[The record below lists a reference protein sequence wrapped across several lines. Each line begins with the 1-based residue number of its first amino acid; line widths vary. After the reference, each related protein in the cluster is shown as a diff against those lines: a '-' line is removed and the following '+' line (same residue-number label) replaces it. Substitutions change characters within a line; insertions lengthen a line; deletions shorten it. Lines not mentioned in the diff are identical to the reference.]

1 MSSPAVEEHVA
12 GTEDMAPES
21 TPAGREH
28 PIAPFSLRRKSIQ
41 AVLNVTLMLAVSVTL
56 LVLAIDAGDTTL
68 VVLASVGLAL
78 LVFLT
83 YRLVT
88 TGRRTVQVELWIRH
102 MGEGNLDYT
111 VDLAGND
118 EVNEAAEALEKLR
131 QRSIEALQLD
141 LVRKL
146 SEDLQAK
153 NEELEGVLSELRQ
166 TQDRIVVRQKL
177 VELGELT
184 AGVAHEMR
192 NPLNFMRNFSEAS
205 EELVAELREAVEQPE
220 AGLDDGTRALI
231 AGIVDDLTENLL
243 RIRSHGDRA
252 DRIVRDMATIGRGG
266 GTRQPVAINDLLN
279 DRATIAF
286 HSVQAQAE
294 GFEIEVHR
302 DCDPGVGEMEVVPEE
317 MGRVF
322 LNLVGNACFAMDEK
336 RRTVERDDGTYQPA
350 LWLKTERTGEE
361 IVIRVRDNGTGI
373 PPDSMDK
380 IFNPFYTTKPSGT
393 GVGLGLS
400 LCSDVVRQHGGSI
413 TAESEPGEFTEMT
426 VRLPLLPLPDRGS
439 GSGQLSDR

>member
-1 MSSPAVEEHVA
+1 
-12 GTEDMAPES
+12 MAPDT
-21 TPAGREH
+21 TPSSREH
-28 PIAPFSLRRKSIQ
+28 PISRFSLRRKSVQVII
-41 AVLNVTLMLAVSVTL
+41 AMTGILVVSVILLVEAVS
-56 LVLAIDAGDTTL
+56 ADQSTL
-68 VVLASVGLAL
+68 VVLAAVCLGLVL
-78 LVFLT
+78 FT
-83 YRLVT
+83 FYRLVR
-88 TGRRTVQVELWIRH
+88 TGLRTVAIELWIRH

-118 EVNEAAEALEKLR
+118 EVNEAAEALEQLR

-146 SEDLQAK
+146 SEDLQEK
-153 NEELEGVLSELRQ
+153 NNELERVLSELRR
-166 TQDRIVVRQKL
+166 TQDRMVVRQKL

-184 AGVAHEMR
+184 AGVAHEIR
-192 NPLNFMRNFSEAS
+192 NPLNFMRNFSESS
-205 EELVAELREAVEQPE
+205 EELVGELREAMQQHS
-220 AGLDDGTRALI
+220 GDLDERTRAVI
-231 AGIVDDLTENLL
+231 AGIIDDLTENLL

-252 DRIVRDMATIGRGG
+252 ERIVQDMATIGRGG
-266 GTRQPVAINDLLN
+266 GKPQPVAINDLLN
-279 DRATIAF
+279 DRTLIAF
-286 HSVQAQAE
+286 HSVQAE
-294 GFEIEVHR
+294 GLEIEVHR
-302 DCDPGVGEMEVVPEE
+302 DCDPDVGEMEVVPEE

-336 RRTVERDDGTYQPA
+336 RRMVEQDGGSYQPA
-350 LWLKTERTGEE
+350 LWLETERTGGE
-361 IVIRVRDNGTGI
+361 IVIRIRDNGTGI

-426 VRLPLLPLPDRGS
+426 IRLPLPDRGS
-439 GSGQLSDR
+439 GSG

>member
-1 MSSPAVEEHVA
+1 
-12 GTEDMAPES
+12 MAPDT
-21 TPAGREH
+21 TPSSREH
-28 PIAPFSLRRKSIQ
+28 PISRFSLRRKSVQVII
-41 AVLNVTLMLAVSVTL
+41 AMTGILVVSVILLVEAVS
-56 LVLAIDAGDTTL
+56 ADQSTL
-68 VVLASVGLAL
+68 VVLAAVCLGLVL
-78 LVFLT
+78 FT
-83 YRLVT
+83 FYRLVR
-88 TGRRTVQVELWIRH
+88 TGLRTVAIELWIRH

-118 EVNEAAEALEKLR
+118 EVNEAAEALEQLR

-146 SEDLQAK
+146 SEDLQEK
-153 NEELEGVLSELRQ
+153 NSELERVLSELRR
-166 TQDRIVVRQKL
+166 TQDRMVVRQKL

-184 AGVAHEMR
+184 AGVAHEIR
-192 NPLNFMRNFSEAS
+192 NPLNFMRNFSESS
-205 EELVAELREAVEQPE
+205 EELVGELREAMQQHS
-220 AGLDDGTRALI
+220 GDLDERTRAVI
-231 AGIVDDLTENLL
+231 AGIIDDLTENLL

-252 DRIVRDMATIGRGG
+252 ERIVQDMATIGRGG
-266 GTRQPVAINDLLN
+266 GKPQPVAINDLLN
-279 DRATIAF
+279 DRTLIAF
-286 HSVQAQAE
+286 HSVQAE
-294 GFEIEVHR
+294 GLEIEVHR
-302 DCDPGVGEMEVVPEE
+302 DCDPDVGEMEVVPEE

-336 RRTVERDDGTYQPA
+336 RRMVEQDGGSYQPA
-350 LWLKTERTGEE
+350 LWLRTERTGGE
-361 IVIRVRDNGTGI
+361 IVIRIRDNGTGI

-426 VRLPLLPLPDRGS
+426 IRLPLPDRGS
-439 GSGQLSDR
+439 GSG

>member
-1 MSSPAVEEHVA
+1 
-12 GTEDMAPES
+12 MAPDT
-21 TPAGREH
+21 TPSSREH
-28 PIAPFSLRRKSIQ
+28 PISRFSLRRKSVQVII
-41 AVLNVTLMLAVSVTL
+41 AMTGILVVSVILLVEAVS
-56 LVLAIDAGDTTL
+56 ADQSTL
-68 VVLASVGLAL
+68 VVLAAVCLGLVL
-78 LVFLT
+78 FT
-83 YRLVT
+83 FYRLVR
-88 TGRRTVQVELWIRH
+88 TGLRTVAIELWIRH

-118 EVNEAAEALEKLR
+118 EVNEAAEALEQLR

-153 NEELEGVLSELRQ
+153 NSELERVLSELRR
-166 TQDRIVVRQKL
+166 TQDRMVVRQKL

-184 AGVAHEMR
+184 AGVAHEIR
-192 NPLNFMRNFSEAS
+192 NPLNFMRNFSESS
-205 EELVAELREAVEQPE
+205 EELVGELREAMQQHS
-220 AGLDDGTRALI
+220 GDLDERTRAVI
-231 AGIVDDLTENLL
+231 AGVIDDLTENLL

-252 DRIVRDMATIGRGG
+252 ERIVQDMATIGRGG
-266 GTRQPVAINDLLN
+266 GKPQPVAINDLLN
-279 DRATIAF
+279 DRTLIAF
-286 HSVQAQAE
+286 HSVQAE
-294 GFEIEVHR
+294 GLEIEVHR
-302 DCDPGVGEMEVVPEE
+302 DCDPDVGEMEVVPEE

-336 RRTVERDDGTYQPA
+336 RRMVEQDSGSYQPA
-350 LWLKTERTGEE
+350 LWLRTERTGEE
-361 IVIRVRDNGTGI
+361 IVIRIRDNGIGI
-373 PPDSMDK
+373 PHDSMDK

-426 VRLPLLPLPDRGS
+426 VRLPLPDRGS
-439 GSGQLSDR
+439 GSG

>member
-1 MSSPAVEEHVA
+1 
-12 GTEDMAPES
+12 MAPDT
-21 TPAGREH
+21 TPSSGEH
-28 PIAPFSLRRKSIQ
+28 PISRFSLRRKSVQVII
-41 AVLNVTLMLAVSVTL
+41 AMTGILAVNVIL
-56 LVLAIDAGDTTL
+56 LVEAVSAGHDTL
-68 VVLASVGLAL
+68 VVFAAVCLGLVL
-78 LVFLT
+78 FT
-83 YRLVT
+83 FYRLVR
-88 TGRRTVQVELWIRH
+88 TGLRTVAIELWIRH

-118 EVNEAAEALEKLR
+118 EVNEAAAALEKLR

-141 LVRKL
+141 LVREL

-153 NEELEGVLSELRQ
+153 NAELEGVLSELRQ
-166 TQDRIVVRQKL
+166 TQDRMVVRQKL

-184 AGVAHEMR
+184 AGVAHEIS

-205 EELVAELREAVEQPE
+205 EELVAELREVLQQPGE
-220 AGLDDGTRALI
+220 DLEDGTRAVI
-231 AGIVDDLTENLL
+231 AGIIDDLTENLL

-252 DRIVRDMATIGRGG
+252 DRIVRDMSTIGRGG

-279 DRATIAF
+279 DRTMIAF
-286 HSVQAQAE
+286 HSAQAQF
-294 GFEIEVHR
+294 GDFEVDLHR
-302 DCDPGVGEMEVVPEE
+302 DCDPDVGEMEVVPEE

-336 RRTVERDDGTYQPA
+336 RQMDGQDQDSYQPT
-350 LWLKTERTGEE
+350 LWLKTERTDGE
-361 IVIRVRDNGTGI
+361 IVIRIRDNGTGI

-426 VRLPLLPLPDRGS
+426 VRLPLPDRGS
-439 GSGQLSDR
+439 GSG

>member
-41 AVLNVTLMLAVSVTL
+41 AMLNVTLMLAVSVTL
-56 LVLAIDAGDTTL
+56 LVMAIDAGDTTL

-220 AGLDDGTRALI
+220 ADLDDGTRALI

-279 DRATIAF
+279 DRTTIAF
-286 HSVQAQAE
+286 HSAQAQ
-294 GFEIEVHR
+294 FEDFEVDVHR
-302 DCDPGVGEMEVVPEE
+302 DCDPDVGEMEVVPEE

-336 RRTVERDDGTYQPA
+336 RRMVEQDDGSYKPA

-361 IVIRVRDNGTGI
+361 VVIRIRDNGTGI

-439 GSGQLSDR
+439 GSG

>member
-1 MSSPAVEEHVA
+1 
-12 GTEDMAPES
+12 MAPDT
-21 TPAGREH
+21 TPSSREH
-28 PIAPFSLRRKSIQ
+28 PISRFSLRRKSVQVII
-41 AVLNVTLMLAVSVTL
+41 AMTGILVVNVIL
-56 LVLAIDAGDTTL
+56 LVEAISAGHGTL
-68 VVLASVGLAL
+68 VVLGAVCLAL
-78 LVFLT
+78 VLFT
-83 YRLVT
+83 FYRLVR
-88 TGRRTVQVELWIRH
+88 TGLRTVAIELWIRH

-118 EVNEAAEALEKLR
+118 EVNEAAEALEQLR

-146 SEDLQAK
+146 SEDLQEK
-153 NEELEGVLSELRQ
+153 NDELERVLSELRR
-166 TQDRIVVRQKL
+166 TQDRMVVRQKL

-184 AGVAHEMR
+184 AGVAHEIR
-192 NPLNFMRNFSEAS
+192 NPLNFMRNFSESS
-205 EELVAELREAVEQPE
+205 EELVGELREAMQQHS
-220 AGLDDGTRALI
+220 GDLDDGTRAVI
-231 AGIVDDLTENLL
+231 AGVIDDLTENLL

-252 DRIVRDMATIGRGG
+252 ERIVQDMATIGRGG
-266 GTRQPVAINDLLN
+266 GKPQPVAINDLLN
-279 DRATIAF
+279 DRTLIAF
-286 HSVQAQAE
+286 HSVQAE
-294 GFEIEVHR
+294 GLEIEVHR
-302 DCDPGVGEMEVVPEE
+302 DCDPDVGEMEVVPEE

-336 RRTVERDDGTYQPA
+336 RRLVEQDNGTYQPA
-350 LWLKTERTGEE
+350 LWLKTERTGEG
-361 IVIRVRDNGTGI
+361 IVIRIRDNGTGI

-426 VRLPLLPLPDRGS
+426 IRLPLPDRGS
-439 GSGQLSDR
+439 GSG

>member
-1 MSSPAVEEHVA
+1 
-12 GTEDMAPES
+12 MAPDT
-21 TPAGREH
+21 TPSSRQH
-28 PIAPFSLRRKSIQ
+28 PISRFSLRRKSVQVII
-41 AVLNVTLMLAVSVTL
+41 AMTAILVVNVILLVEAVS
-56 LVLAIDAGDTTL
+56 AGQSTL
-68 VVLASVGLAL
+68 VVLAAVCLGLVL
-78 LVFLT
+78 FT
-83 YRLVT
+83 FYRLVR
-88 TGRRTVQVELWIRH
+88 TGLRTVAIELWIRH

-118 EVNEAAEALEKLR
+118 EVNEAAEALEQLR

-146 SEDLQAK
+146 SEDLQEK
-153 NEELEGVLSELRQ
+153 NNELERVLSELRR
-166 TQDRIVVRQKL
+166 TQDRMVVRQKL

-184 AGVAHEMR
+184 AGVAHEIR
-192 NPLNFMRNFSEAS
+192 NPLNFMRNFSESS
-205 EELVAELREAVEQPE
+205 EELVGELREAMQQHS
-220 AGLDDGTRALI
+220 GDLDERTSAVI
-231 AGIVDDLTENLL
+231 AGIIDDLTENQL

-252 DRIVRDMATIGRGG
+252 ERIVQDMATIGRGG
-266 GTRQPVAINDLLN
+266 GKPQPVAINDLLI
-279 DRATIAF
+279 DRTLIAF
-286 HSVQAQAE
+286 HSVQAQAD
-294 GFEIEVHR
+294 GLDIEVHR
-302 DCDPGVGEMEVVPEE
+302 DCDPDVGEMEVVPEE

-336 RRTVERDDGTYQPA
+336 RRMIEQDNGSYQPA
-350 LWLKTERTGEE
+350 LWLRTERTGEE
-361 IVIRVRDNGTGI
+361 IVIRIRDNGTGI

-426 VRLPLLPLPDRGS
+426 IRLPLPDRGS
-439 GSGQLSDR
+439 GSG

>member
-1 MSSPAVEEHVA
+1 
-12 GTEDMAPES
+12 MAPES
-21 TPAGREH
+21 SANQQQS
-28 PIAPFSLRRKSIQ
+28 PIAPLSLRRKSIQ
-41 AVLNVTLMLAVSVTL
+41 MTLALALGLVASVVL
-56 LVLAIDAGDTTL
+56 LVQAIAASHRAL
-68 VVLASVGLAL
+68 VVVASIGLAL
-78 LVFLT
+78 AVFAN
-83 YRLVT
+83 YRNVH
-88 TGRRTVQVELWIRH
+88 TGLRVVAVEVWIRK
-102 MGEGNLDYT
+102 MGEGDLDYT
-111 VDLAGND
+111 VNLSGND
-118 EVNEAAEALEKLR
+118 EVNRTAEALERLR

-153 NEELEGVLSELRQ
+153 NIELELVVSELRR
-166 TQDRIVVRQKL
+166 TQDRMVVRQKL

-184 AGVAHEMR
+184 AGVAHEIR

-205 EELVAELREAVEQPE
+205 EELVGELREAMQQHS
-220 AGLDDGTRALI
+220 GDLDDGTRAAIDGLI
-231 AGIVDDLTENLL
+231 DDLTENLL

-252 DRIVRDMATIGRGG
+252 ERIVQDMATIGRGG
-266 GTRQPVAINDLLN
+266 GKPQPVAINDLLI
-279 DRATIAF
+279 DRTLIAF
-286 HSVQAQAE
+286 HSVQAQAD
-294 GFEIEVHR
+294 GLEIEVHR
-302 DCDPGVGEMEVVPEE
+302 DCDPDVGEMEVVPEE

-336 RRTVERDDGTYQPA
+336 RRMVEQDNGTYQPA
-350 LWLKTERTGEE
+350 LWLKTERTGDE
-361 IVIRVRDNGTGI
+361 IVIRIRDNGTGI

-426 VRLPLLPLPDRGS
+426 VRLPLPDGGS
-439 GSGQLSDR
+439 RFG

>member
-1 MSSPAVEEHVA
+1 
-12 GTEDMAPES
+12 MAPDT
-21 TPAGREH
+21 TPSSREH
-28 PIAPFSLRRKSIQ
+28 PISRFSLRRKSVQVII
-41 AVLNVTLMLAVSVTL
+41 AMTGILVVSVMLLVEAVS
-56 LVLAIDAGDTTL
+56 ADQSTL
-68 VVLASVGLAL
+68 VVLAAVCLGLVL
-78 LVFLT
+78 FT
-83 YRLVT
+83 FYRLVR
-88 TGRRTVQVELWIRH
+88 TGLRTVAIELWIRH

-118 EVNEAAEALEKLR
+118 EVNEAAEALEQLR

-146 SEDLQAK
+146 SEDLQEK
-153 NEELEGVLSELRQ
+153 NYELERVLSELRR
-166 TQDRIVVRQKL
+166 TQDRMVVRQKL

-184 AGVAHEMR
+184 AGVAHEIR
-192 NPLNFMRNFSEAS
+192 NPLNFMRNFSESS
-205 EELVAELREAVEQPE
+205 EELVGELREAMQQHS
-220 AGLDDGTRALI
+220 GDLDDGTRAVL

-252 DRIVRDMATIGRGG
+252 ERIVQDMATIGRGG
-266 GTRQPVAINDLLN
+266 GKPQPVAINDLLN
-279 DRATIAF
+279 DRTLIAF
-286 HSVQAQAE
+286 HSVQAE
-294 GFEIEVHR
+294 GLEIEVHR
-302 DCDPGVGEMEVVPEE
+302 DCDPDVGEMEVVPEE

-336 RRTVERDDGTYQPA
+336 RRMVEQDGGSYQPA
-350 LWLKTERTGEE
+350 LWLRTERTGEE
-361 IVIRVRDNGTGI
+361 TVIRIRDNGTGI

-426 VRLPLLPLPDRGS
+426 VRLPLPDRGS
-439 GSGQLSDR
+439 GSG